1 MKLTQLISP
10 TLLCLSA
17 LASPLAGA
25 NCDINQLSLQ
35 INQIEKQQ
43 GNFFVAIHDSA
54 GTYMTKDADVFM
66 ESVLPVTRL
75 GAQTLQICDVPAGT
89 YAVAVYQD
97 VNDNGKLDSNFIRI
111 PKEPY
116 GFSNNIEKLTPPSF
130 EQASFEFDGAGGISI
145 NSISTEC
152 LRSCFAYG
160 PSLRRMTR
168 VYQLGQADPFR
179 L

>member
-116 GFSNNIEKLTPPSF
+116 GFSNNIEKLTHLPLRKPALNLTA
-130 EQASFEFDGAGGISI
+130 QAALVLTLSSLIALISW
-145 NSISTEC
+145 
-152 LRSCFAYG
+152 
-160 PSLRRMTR
+160 RREGENR
-168 VYQLGQADPFR
+168 GSQKD
-179 L
+179 